1 MTGTTP
7 VGPVFVAHING
18 YIGHNTAIDCAVG
31 VENNDSGQL
40 SGGNII
46 EYNTLTT
53 IYGKGPVDMESATT
67 LSGGCTVANSANY
80 STNIVRHNA
89 VSGISNAQGYHPNQ
103 PSRIYICTK
112 WIGAYA
118 AQYTNNSC
126 TNGCQVIP

>member
-53 IYGKGPVDMESATT
+53 VYGKGSVDMESATVLT
-67 LSGGCTVANSANY
+67 GGCAGSGPPNY
-80 STNIVRHNA
+80 SANIVRNNA
-89 VSGISNAQGYHPNQ
+89 VSGVANAQGAHPGW
-103 PSRIYICTK
+103 PSRIYVCAQ
-112 WIGAYA
+112 WIGSNA
-118 AQYTNNSC
+118 AQYINNTC